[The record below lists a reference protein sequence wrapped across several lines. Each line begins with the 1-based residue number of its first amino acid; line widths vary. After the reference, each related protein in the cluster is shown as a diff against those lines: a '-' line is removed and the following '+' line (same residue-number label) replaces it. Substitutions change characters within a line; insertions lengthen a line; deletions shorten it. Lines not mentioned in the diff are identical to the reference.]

1 MPRSEFGRELTV
13 SAPPAQAWETLIDV
27 PVLVSWISVLEQA
40 EEQQHLERYTAVL
53 LDRLGPFKLR
63 ADLAIT
69 LSDVRTGEHVTVH
82 AEGED
87 RQVGSRLVVDA
98 TLDLEPAGDGG
109 GTTVRVA
116 GVYEVTGKV
125 AAMGGGTINKKAEK
139 IIGEFFSNAEKV
151 LGAA

>member
-1 MPRSEFGRELTV
+1 MPRNEFGCELTV
-13 SAPPAQAWETLIDV
+13 SAPPARAWATLTDV

-40 EEQQHLERYTAVL
+40 EELAHLERYTAVL

-69 LSDVRTGEHVTVH
+69 LSDVRIEEHVTVH

-98 TLDLEPAGDGG
+98 TLDLEPTDDGW
-109 GTTVRVA
+109 TTVRVA
-116 GVYEVTGKV
+116 GVYEVSGKV
-125 AAMGGGTINKKAEK
+125 AAMGGGTINRKAEK
-139 IIGEFFSNAEKV
+139 IIAEFFSNAGKV

>member
-1 MPRSEFGRELTV
+1 MPRSEFGRELSV
-13 SAPPAQAWETLIDV
+13 SAAPAQAWATLIDV

-40 EEQQHLERYTAVL
+40 EEQEHLARYSAVL

-69 LSDVRTGEHVTVH
+69 LSDVRTEEHVTVH

-98 TLDLEPAGDGG
+98 TLDLAPSADGG
-109 GTTVRVA
+109 TMVRVA
-116 GVYEVTGKV
+116 GVYEVSGKV

-139 IIGEFFSNAEKV
+139 IIGEFFANAEKV

>member
-13 SAPPAQAWETLIDV
+13 SATPADAWATLIDV

-69 LSDVRTGEHVTVH
+69 LSDVRTEEHVTVH

-109 GTTVRVA
+109 TTVRVS

>member
-13 SAPPAQAWETLIDV
+13 SAAPAQAWATLIDV

-40 EEQQHLERYTAVL
+40 EELAHLEKYSAVL

-69 LSDVRTGEHVTVH
+69 LSDVRTEEHVTVH

-98 TLDLEPAGDGG
+98 TLDLAPSDDGG
-109 GTTVRVA
+109 TAVRVA

-139 IIGEFFSNAEKV
+139 IIGEFFANAEKV
-151 LGAA
+151 LGTA

>member
-13 SAPPAQAWETLIDV
+13 SATPADAWATLIDV

-40 EEQQHLERYTAVL
+40 EEQAHLENYTAVL

-69 LSDVRTGEHVTVH
+69 LSEVRTEEHVTVH

-98 TLDLEPAGDGG
+98 TLDLEPAADG
-109 GTTVRVA
+109 GTTVRVN

-139 IIGEFFSNAEKV
+139 IIGEFFANAEKV

>member
-1 MPRSEFGRELTV
+1 MPRMEFGRELTV

-40 EEQQHLERYTAVL
+40 EEQQHLEKYTAVL

-69 LSDVRTGEHVTVH
+69 LSDVRTEEHVSVH

-98 TLDLEPAGDGG
+98 TLDLEPAAGG
-109 GTTVRVA
+109 GTTVRVVGA
-116 GVYEVTGKV
+116 YEVSGKV
-125 AAMGGGTINKKAEK
+125 ASMGGGTINKKAEK
-139 IIGEFFSNAEKV
+139 IIAEFFSHAEKV

>member
-1 MPRSEFGRELTV
+1 MPRNEFGRELTV
-13 SAPPAQAWETLIDV
+13 AAAPAQAWATLIDV

-40 EEQQHLERYTAVL
+40 EELTHLERYTAVL

-69 LSDVRTGEHVTVH
+69 LSDVRTEEHVTVH

-98 TLDLEPAGDGG
+98 TLDLAPTGDG
-109 GTTVRVA
+109 GTTVRVG
-116 GVYEVTGKV
+116 GVYEVSGKV

-139 IIGEFFSNAEKV
+139 IIGEFFVNAEKA
-151 LGAA
+151 LGTA

>member
-1 MPRSEFGRELTV
+1 MPRNEFGRELTV
-13 SAPPAQAWETLIDV
+13 SAAPAQAWATLIDV

-40 EEQQHLERYTAVL
+40 EELTHLERYTAVL

-69 LSDVRTGEHVTVH
+69 LSDVRPEEHVTVH

-98 TLDLEPAGDGG
+98 TLDLAPAGDG
-109 GTTVRVA
+109 GTTVRVG
-116 GVYEVTGKV
+116 GVYEVSGKV
-125 AAMGGGTINKKAEK
+125 AAMGGGTINKKAAK
-139 IIGEFFSNAEKV
+139 IIGEFFANAENA

>member
-13 SAPPAQAWETLIDV
+13 SASPAQAWETLIDV
-27 PVLVSWISVLEQA
+27 PVLVSWISVLEEA
-40 EEQQHLERYTAVL
+40 EEQEHLQRYSAVL

-69 LSDVRTGEHVTVH
+69 LSDVRTEEHVTVH

-98 TLDLEPAGDGG
+98 TLDLEPAADGG
-109 GTTVRVA
+109 TSVRVN

>member
-13 SAPPAQAWETLIDV
+13 SAAPAQAWATLIDV

-40 EEQQHLERYTAVL
+40 EEQEHLERYSAVL

-69 LSDVRTGEHVTVH
+69 LSDVRTEQHVTVH

-98 TLDLEPAGDGG
+98 TLDLAPSGDGG
-109 GTTVRVA
+109 TAVRVA
-116 GVYEVTGKV
+116 GVYEVSGKV

-139 IIGEFFSNAEKV
+139 IIGEFFANAEKV
-151 LGAA
+151 LGAT

>member
-13 SAPPAQAWETLIDV
+13 SAPPARAWETLIDV

-40 EEQQHLERYTAVL
+40 EEQTHLEKYTAVL

-69 LSDVRTGEHVTVH
+69 LSDVRTEEHVTVH

-98 TLDLEPAGDGG
+98 TLDLEPAADG
-109 GTTVRVA
+109 GTTVRVN

-139 IIGEFFSNAEKV
+139 IIGEFFANAEKV

>member
-13 SAPPAQAWETLIDV
+13 SATPARAWETLIDV

-40 EEQQHLERYTAVL
+40 EEQEHLQRYTAVL

-69 LSDVRTGEHVTVH
+69 LSDVRTEEHVTVH

-109 GTTVRVA
+109 TTVRVD

-139 IIGEFFSNAEKV
+139 IIAEFFSNAEKV

>member
-13 SAPPAQAWETLIDV
+13 SAPPANAWATLIDV

-40 EEQQHLERYTAVL
+40 EELTHLEKYTAVL

-69 LSDVRTGEHVTVH
+69 LSDVRTEQHVTVH

-98 TLDLEPAGDGG
+98 TLDLEPAADGG
-109 GTTVRVA
+109 TVVRVNGA
-116 GVYEVTGKV
+116 YEVTGKV

-139 IIGEFFSNAEKV
+139 IIGEFFVNAEKV

>member
-13 SAPPAQAWETLIDV
+13 SAAPEQAWATLIDV

-40 EEQQHLERYTAVL
+40 EELAHLERYTAVL

-69 LSDVRTGEHVTVH
+69 LSDVRTEEHVTVH

-98 TLDLEPAGDGG
+98 TLDLAPSGDG

-116 GVYEVTGKV
+116 GVYEVSGKV

-139 IIGEFFSNAEKV
+139 IIKEFFANAEKV
-151 LGAA
+151 LGAG

>member
-13 SAPPAQAWETLIDV
+13 SASSAQAWETLIDV

-40 EEQQHLERYTAVL
+40 EEQRHLERYTAVL

-69 LSDVRTGEHVTVH
+69 LSDVRTEEHVTVH

-98 TLDLEPAGDGG
+98 TLDLEPAGDG
-109 GTTVRVA
+109 TTVRVN

-139 IIGEFFSNAEKV
+139 IISEFFSNAEKV

>member
-1 MPRSEFGRELTV
+1 MPRSEFGRELAV
-13 SAPPAQAWETLIDV
+13 SAAPSQAWATLIDV

-40 EEQQHLERYTAVL
+40 EELAHLERYSAVL

-69 LSDVRTGEHVTVH
+69 LSDVRTEEHVTVH

-98 TLDLEPAGDGG
+98 TLDLAPSGDGG
-109 GTTVRVA
+109 TAVRVA
-116 GVYEVTGKV
+116 GVYEVSGKV

-139 IIGEFFSNAEKV
+139 IIGEFFANAEKA
-151 LGAA
+151 LGAT

>member
-13 SAPPAQAWETLIDV
+13 SSPPARAWETLIDV

-40 EEQQHLERYTAVL
+40 EEQEHLQKYTAVL

-69 LSDVRTGEHVTVH
+69 LSDVRTEEHVTVH

-109 GTTVRVA
+109 TTVRVD

-139 IIGEFFSNAEKV
+139 IISEFFSNAEKV